1 MVLANSTVIRY
12 NVDRENLMPELK
24 AAASYLP
31 LTPQVLQILL
41 ALSDGS
47 MHGYA
52 VIADIADRTDG
63 EMRLTAST
71 LYDALARLL
80 DQRLIVEVD
89 APADERDARRRY
101 YGLTA
106 AGREVM
112 ALETRRLERLL
123 GMARQKRAARDRR

>member
-1 MVLANSTVIRY
+1 
-12 NVDRENLMPELK
+12 MPESK
-24 AAASYLP
+24 AAAGYLP

-41 ALSDGS
+41 TLSDGAL
-47 MHGYA
+47 HGYA
-52 VIADIADRTDG
+52 VIADIAERTDG

-71 LYDALARLL
+71 LYDALARLV

-89 APADERDARRRY
+89 APADERDSRRRY

-123 GMARQKRAARDRR
+123 AMARQKRAAGNRG

>member
-1 MVLANSTVIRY
+1 
-12 NVDRENLMPELK
+12 MPASK
-24 AAASYLP
+24 AATAHLP
-31 LTPQVLQILL
+31 LSPQVLQILL
-41 ALSDGS
+41 ALSDGA

-52 VIADIADRTDG
+52 VIADIAARTDG

-80 DQRLIVEVD
+80 DQRLIVEVE

-101 YGLTA
+101 YGLTMV
-106 AGREVM
+106 GREVM

-123 GMARQKRAARDRR
+123 AMARQKRLAGDRR